1 MSEFIVGARGH
12 DFGRRSVEELLSSI
26 GDAGFHC
33 TQLAYT
39 KAVEGVK
46 SYADVTP
53 ELVAATNAAV
63 QKSGVSIAVDGTYV
77 ELSYADED
85 KRRAEVAKALSQV
98 PVAKALRASCMGSET
113 TNMAKQP
120 TVSRREAQEAL
131 LRSLGEILP
140 VCEEQGVLFAVECV
154 YYHAMNTPEAVKMVL
169 DTIASPNL
177 RVICDL
183 ANYVGPENASVDAQR
198 RLWDKL
204 IVAVCGHGPVLVE
217 HADVLGGGVIAV
229 HRPVAHQQAVAVAPV
244 EAVGVPVHGQN
255 RAHAAAHGIQVL
267 PLPVG
272 IIFSAGKF
280 GLKRTQIRHVDIR
293 HIIGHGITPAAK
305 GVLRDL
311 HGEVGAGITGTGG
324 DHRVREML
332 RKFFLQAEGLGL
344 LRRTSGDLRDLL
356 MCGGLEVV
364 LYLRKGHGSPSQPL
378 HGGNVQKEIIPEHQ
392 QRRSQHI
399 HQQKQ
404 RCGPAAGGS
413 RRRPF
418 THGHGGPPPF
428 SPASFRGRSPVSGR
442 KS

>member
-12 DFGRRSVEELLSSI
+12 DFGRHSVEELLSSI
-26 GDAGFHC
+26 GDAGFRC

-98 PVAKALRASCMGSET
+98 PVAKALRAGCMGSET

-154 YYHAMNTPEAVKMVL
+154 CYHAMNTPEAVKMVL

-198 RLWDKL
+198 RLWDKVGSWYGDNRGRPL
-204 IVAVCGHGPVLVE
+204 QGSELQARRHPLLHQPRGLLCGLQGRLR
-217 HADVLGGGVIAV
+217 D
-229 HRPVAHQQAVAVAPV
+229 
-244 EAVGVPVHGQN
+244 
-255 RAHAAAHGIQVL
+255 AAH
-267 PLPVG
+267 PAPARP
-272 IIFSAGKF
+272 SRPAGRGCPGPRRQRYCVHEELF
-280 GLKRTQIRHVDIR
+280 LK
-293 HIIGHGITPAAK
+293 
-305 GVLRDL
+305 
-311 HGEVGAGITGTGG
+311 
-324 DHRVREML
+324 
-332 RKFFLQAEGLGL
+332 L
-344 LRRTSGDLRDLL
+344 L
-356 MCGGLEVV
+356 
-364 LYLRKGHGSPSQPL
+364 K
-378 HGGNVQKEIIPEHQ
+378 
-392 QRRSQHI
+392 
-399 HQQKQ
+399 
-404 RCGPAAGGS
+404 
-413 RRRPF
+413 
-418 THGHGGPPPF
+418 
-428 SPASFRGRSPVSGR
+428 
-442 KS
+442 